1 MNIFIKESLYLLDY
15 EDHILDVLFLST
27 DKDTPGQA
35 YEINIKE
42 NNTGYSDLTFKM
54 PSTIVD
60 ANGRKII
67 NPKLKVLNRVV
78 EGIED
83 DREITTGLVPLSK
96 VRYERVV
103 RYMGTDQI
111 DFPGPNGTTITYPKN
126 DGLNPE
132 DYIIEDY
139 IMDYII
145 QPLDKARQS
154 LKIDLTYTA
163 IDFPRFNLSKKKL
176 GLTIDQNT
184 LTIPDLSLFTNAP
197 MSVPGKIQYIPW
209 TASLAKNYQSTE
221 QVNNYAALSGI
232 KQPNKGEVYYVVN
245 SSTISGVT
253 YPAGYYQYNGE
264 GWDKKNPEDFIVWEP
279 NPQSGGYPLSDAS
292 VQKLVK
298 QTSFTNGILATV
310 YYWPVKMPEYVDETG
325 HTKERETARF
335 EGVTYEKGSFIT
347 LSLYNTYEGI
357 ESAWE
362 GSEYLEDIAWDW
374 NYLEPMQLYLNPN
387 NACNLLRY
395 ILQNTNWSV
404 MNDEGVDFIKNS
416 ASQPWYTSDPGLS
429 PSSYREGQYY
439 IIRTSNSQEGALH
452 PYLYTIKQL
461 RNGTWEN
468 RTSQLIQIVNTDE
481 TDIEHFGVM
490 YDIDIEQVKVARTA
504 EGYVGQDETMDAQ
517 YNLNVSNANCY
528 NAITTEAKLFDLYP
542 VFDCVKRMVSL
553 KKHAG
558 ANHGLIYRAGRNLKT
573 SSIKLDGEKV
583 ITKLYVTGG
592 SDSQGSSNINLG
604 EAVRAIEGYSLDIY
618 SPTATSY
625 ITSTYTPIKNNMEA
639 IQTEAYNRLV
649 GTAIQSSRD
658 YSTNEILF
666 QFPELYAYNVIG
678 ITRAPGQTWEQAL
691 RDTANQSKLNQS
703 ISRQTLLT
711 FTIANSSTGA
721 GIYYRYDGVS
731 HCFYVYYQINGES
744 DNDKKWLDE
753 TRQIYKYDCTNMVT
767 RRNLTGWEPGRI
779 GRVSAVGNNAGNY
792 IKYIPNT
799 QMTDP
804 NYLFQNNKVYVG
816 YTKTTVLDGA
826 FTLSEIPESENEL
839 EKDKSFVL
847 AGPSQVY
854 EADNTTQSFTQGKY
868 YHMDNKYYYCAGKIN
883 FTAESGQPYYHNT
896 SYDKNNKISVSGYVF
911 IDLGNGNQNLII
923 SCDGE
928 NYTIRTKDNEIVK
941 VKDWLSNGYAIR
953 VLPEGNILQ
962 EVYPLNE
969 DTNKREFDPNAPEY
983 LVGRSP
989 YGTSYIYNF
998 KYLYDNE
1005 WITEKQ
1011 ILDIYKINH
1020 KIHAD
1025 NLDFFN
1031 RYAQELTNARVAYL
1045 DAINNL
1051 ELYESKGDAQ
1061 LETLMSQYW
1070 QNPMVASKGK
1080 FSAFP
1085 YQPNFVYTT
1094 DTNKHMFKGNI
1105 TYDGEVVKTIYYNVY
1120 NSPGALFLYP
1130 NHTDGLVSAENPE
1143 TEGQY
1148 HVVAKALGW
1157 DSYKSNVLP
1166 LDATYAKPDSVLDPS
1181 DTVSNYNKI
1190 INNMKL
1196 YYYKAKKANEEM
1208 DQALTVVEELEELYN
1223 VWQNR
1228 IAGYEKE
1235 LQENFGQY
1243 IIEGSYSNTEQPYP
1257 NLLLRDGLTA
1267 SKKYAIPDV
1276 TYGVNVVDASGMIE
1290 YRAPQNL
1297 IANELVKK
1305 LHGLGQVIPKVGDYI
1320 AIYDNEMGLFKVD
1333 GLITVI
1339 SRRIDD
1345 PYQNAITI
1353 DTSYT
1358 DADELVGQIIT
1369 ATNTV
1374 LNNKDIYGR
1383 AAIISNK
1390 GELQTSTV
1398 TDALSTGK
1406 NSISITSTNGKI
1418 TVDNNGLTATN
1429 PENDSAMM
1437 RYNGSGILGSE
1448 DGGLTWRNLMNQDG
1462 INANY
1467 IAAGTLNS
1475 TKVSVTNGQYDTVI
1489 LDGSG
1494 LTVKTNPGRN
1504 YTLGY
1509 ATNNGIIWPQNSNV
1523 SVFVGKDENNVGIGY
1538 FDGYINATKGGNIA
1552 GWQLSTNRLTAPNN
1566 TTYLSSNGDYAFY
1579 TEQNGKYAGIKHD
1592 GTLVGNNV
1600 SITGG
1605 SLTIGSNFIV
1615 TNNGNLT
1622 ASNAN
1627 VNGTIT
1633 TNNITATGGT
1643 IGGWTISGT
1652 TISQTHDIYKVV
1664 LANYNNENPG
1674 SRILHC
1680 TKNPGTNNETDTFWV
1695 KRNGSLYC
1703 SNVDIQGTITGS
1715 SISGSSFVA
1724 ENTKLGSK
1732 FRVNKDGNFVLY
1744 NGTGF
1749 IRLEDSGGSY
1759 NHPWLSAVHVNQL
1772 NGVQFRTGTTYNGI
1786 GNSTGSI
1793 SFTNNKDDGQM
1804 NIKCDNDINIKGSKL
1819 YLIPTGA
1826 LYLDPGGTVNIT
1838 AGSHGKFTTASNCYL
1853 KLQAGSSN
1861 PIPSTNGSMYL
1872 YAQKSIS
1879 FNAKNGN
1886 VYVGAG
1892 GTTNTRVA
1900 TDSSGPSS
1908 KCLKT
1913 NIVEF
1918 NSTEYKDALTLL
1930 QDIKIYDYNYKYNIH
1945 PKKDQYG
1952 FIIDD
1957 LLEKPLAKKFLYFK
1971 DETAGITQD
1980 NSLDYAAVEEHKNLP
1995 IIDFKR
2001 YDEETLIKYL
2011 LVVCKGL
2018 QQEIEQLKKERV

>member
-145 QPLDKARQS
+145 QPLDKSRQS

-209 TASLAKNYQSTE
+209 TASLAKNYQSTA
-221 QVNNYAALSGI
+221 QIDNYAALKDI
-232 KQPNKGEVYYVVN
+232 KQPNKGEVYYVTN

-264 GWDKKNPEDFIVWEP
+264 GWDKKNADDFVAWEP

-292 VQKLVK
+292 VQKLVE

-310 YYWPVKMPEYVDETG
+310 YYWPVKMPEYIDEEG

-404 MNDEGVDFIKNS
+404 MNDEGIDFIKNT

-429 PSSYREGQYY
+429 PLNYREGQYY
-439 IIRTSNSQEGALH
+439 IIRTTNSQEGALH

-461 RNGTWEN
+461 NNGAWLDC
-468 RTSQLIQIVNTDE
+468 TSQLIQTVNTDE

-490 YDIDIEQVKVARTA
+490 YDIDIEQVQVARTA
-504 EGYVGQDETMDAQ
+504 EGYIGQDETMDAQ

-592 SDSQGSSNINLG
+592 QDSQGSANINLG
-604 EAVRAIEGYSLDIY
+604 ESVRAIEGYSLDIS
-618 SPTATSY
+618 SPTAVSY
-625 ITSTYTPIKNNMEA
+625 ITSTYTPIKDNMEA
-639 IQTEAYNRLV
+639 IQEEAYNRLA
-649 GTAIQSSRD
+649 GTAIENSKD

-666 QFPELYAYNVIG
+666 KFPELYAYNVIG
-678 ITRAPGQTWEQAL
+678 VTRASGQSWEAAL
-691 RDTANQSKLNQS
+691 RTPANQAKLNTS
-703 ISRQTLLT
+703 ISKQTLIT
-711 FTIANSSTGA
+711 FTLANSPTGA
-721 GIYYRYDGVS
+721 GIYYRYDGTS
-731 HCFYVYYQINGES
+731 HCFYVYYQLNNEV

-753 TRQIYKYDCTNMVT
+753 TRQIYKYDCTNVVT
-767 RRNLTGWEPGRI
+767 RRNLTGWEPGKI
-779 GRVSAVGNNAGNY
+779 GRVSGIDNSAGTY

-799 QMTDP
+799 QMLDP
-804 NYLFQNNKVYVG
+804 NYLFQNNKAYVG
-816 YTKTTVLDGA
+816 YTKATVSDGT
-826 FTLSEIPESENEL
+826 FTLDVIPENEG
-839 EKDKSFVL
+839 KDQSFVL

-868 YHMDNKYYYCAGKIN
+868 YHMNNKYYYCMGKIN
-883 FTAESGQPYYHNT
+883 FTAESGKPYYHNT
-896 SYDKNNKISVSGYVF
+896 AYDKNNKISVSGYVF
-911 IDLGNGNQNLII
+911 VDLGNGNQNLII
-923 SCDGE
+923 NCDGE
-928 NYTIRTKDNEIVK
+928 NYTIRTKSNEIIK
-941 VKDWLSNGYAIR
+941 VKDWLSNGYAVR
-953 VLPEGNILQ
+953 VLPDGNILQ

-983 LVGRSP
+983 LIGRSP

-1005 WITEKQ
+1005 WITEEQ

-1105 TYDGEVVKTIYYNVY
+1105 TYDGEIVKTIYYNVY

-1157 DSYKSNVLP
+1157 NGYKANVLP
-1166 LDATYAKPDSVLDPS
+1166 LDATYAKPDNVLDPS

-1223 VWQNR
+1223 IWQGR
-1228 IAGYEKE
+1228 IASYEKE

-1305 LHGLGQVIPKVGDYI
+1305 LHGLGQIVPKVGDYI

-1339 SRRIDD
+1339 SRRVDD

-1358 DADELVGQIIT
+1358 DSDELVGQIIT

-1429 PENDSAMM
+1429 PEDDNAMM
-1437 RYNGSGILGSE
+1437 RYNGTGILGSE
-1448 DGGLTWRNLMNQDG
+1448 DGGLTWRNLINQDG
-1462 INANY
+1462 INANH
-1467 IAAGTLNS
+1467 IAIGTLNS

-1509 ATNNGIIWPQNSNV
+1509 VASNEIIWPQDSNV
-1523 SVFVGKDENNVGIGY
+1523 SVFVGKDKNNVGIGY
-1538 FDGYINATKGGNIA
+1538 FDGYIKATKGGNIA
-1552 GWQLSTNRLTAPNN
+1552 GWQLSATALWNGGNKTNPIYYLGSSSIRANINGDINNNNPVYRDYILKVNDKFGVTKEGNLIASGDLHIFGNDAGTSTIGPWVITQTAFYNGKNDLSSADDGVYLGKNGIALGANNVFKVTNGGVLTAKSGKIADWSITQDYLGARTTTQNAGN
-1566 TTYLSSNGDYAFY
+1566 TDKNYFLSQGGQYAYCTMNGSNHDNFFIFLKDQFAV
-1579 TEQNGKYAGIKHD
+1579 TTNGKLYCK
-1592 GTLVGNNV
+1592 
-1600 SITGG
+1600 
-1605 SLTIGSNFIV
+1605 
-1615 TNNGNLT
+1615 
-1622 ASNAN
+1622 NAK
-1627 VNGTIT
+1627 
-1633 TNNITATGGT
+1633 
-1643 IGGWTISGT
+1643 ISGEVHA
-1652 TISQTHDIYKVV
+1652 SS
-1664 LANYNNENPG
+1664 G
-1674 SRILHC
+1674 SFSGSIDVT
-1680 TKNPGTNNETDTFWV
+1680 TKN
-1695 KRNGSLYC
+1695 
-1703 SNVDIQGTITGS
+1703 
-1715 SISGSSFVA
+1715 
-1724 ENTKLGSK
+1724 
-1732 FRVNKDGNFVLY
+1732 
-1744 NGTGF
+1744 
-1749 IRLEDSGGSY
+1749 GG
-1759 NHPWLSAVHVNQL
+1759 
-1772 NGVQFRTGTTYNGI
+1772 
-1786 GNSTGSI
+1786 
-1793 SFTNNKDDGQM
+1793 
-1804 NIKCDNDINIKGSKL
+1804 
-1819 YLIPTGA
+1819 YL
-1826 LYLDPGGTVNIT
+1826 T
-1838 AGSHGKFTTASNCYL
+1838 AGSSSKNVKVSGITVGSDGAVMSGSGISKCSGVTNTGNMNISSDSTLNISGKSINVRA
-1853 KLQAGSSN
+1853 
-1861 PIPSTNGSMYL
+1861 TNGLGYL
-1872 YAQKSIS
+1872 A
-1879 FNAKNGN
+1879 FLT
-1886 VYVGAG
+1886 G
-1892 GTTNTRVA
+1892 GGG
-1900 TDSSGPSS
+1900 SGFTGLDLYNLVHPSS
-1908 KCLKT
+1908 SKNMKTDIQEISEQEQILLYETLKEMP
-1913 NIVEF
+1913 IYSF
-1918 NSTEYKDALTLL
+1918 KYKQKYEKPDDLN
-1930 QDIKIYDYNYKYNIH
+1930 KIH
-1945 PKKDQYG
+1945 HG
-1952 FIIDD
+1952 FIIEDIENTIFNNY
-1957 LLEKPLAKKFLYFK
+1957 LHFK
-1971 DETAGITQD
+1971 LDESDTNIKTYDGFE
-1980 NSLDYAAVEEHKNLP
+1980 LCKLNL
-1995 IIDFKR
+1995 I
-2001 YDEETLIKYL
+2001 LIKT
-2011 LVVCKGL
+2011 L
-2018 QQEIEQLKKERV
+2018 QHKIDQLEQQIKERV